1 MPQPVSTVSDSASE
15 EVLQTPQSL
24 DEAIETGFLPDDEH
38 YRLTGEFKSEKPG
51 ASAAAK
57 GKEKTSSG
65 KEDASAASQET
76 QEQDD
81 ASKAAA
87 PATATTQRIESRRE
101 SRWEKRER
109 ELKDARAEIARLKA
123 QPSQSQQRSE
133 SAQPSQA
140 ATETQADPG
149 KAAAKPKIDDLDPK
163 TKLPKFKT
171 YAEYEDAKD
180 TWLRQETLR
189 EFSESQAKTAQQQE
203 FAAIDKSRAEHVE
216 KARTAHPDYDQV
228 VADALA
234 EKDAD
239 GRNPI
244 FYTTGSHI
252 DNFLLSQP
260 DRGVGLLYHCMK
272 NASDPAIRQI
282 FARIPDGSRYQLT
295 NVEQIARLAVIA
307 HTLAGTGT
315 RRASSGTSQSQTQDE
330 DDLSSARPVTR
341 ASRPP
346 HQVSG
351 QGPVAKDAV
360 EQALEDGDF
369 ETFSRAENAKQLAR
383 LKRK

>member
-15 EVLQTPQSL
+15 EILQTPQSL

-38 YRLTGEFKSEKPG
+38 YRLTGEFKSEKPD
-51 ASAAAK
+51 ASAAAT
-57 GKEKTSSG
+57 GKEKPAA
-65 KEDASAASQET
+65 KEGDAPPASEQQDET
-76 QEQDD
+76 D

-87 PATATTQRIESRRE
+87 SATATTQRTESRRE
-101 SRWEKRER
+101 SRWDKRER
-109 ELKDARAEIARLKA
+109 ELKLLREENARLKA
-123 QPSQSQQRSE
+123 QPPQPERRSE
-133 SAQPSQA
+133 SAQESQP
-140 ATETQADPG
+140 ATETQAAAG
-149 KAAAKPKIDDLDPK
+149 KSAAKPKIDDIDPK
-163 TKLPKFKT
+163 TKLPKYKT

-216 KARTAHPDYDQV
+216 KARTSHPDYDHV

-282 FARIPDGSRYQLT
+282 FARVPDGSRYQLT
-295 NVEQIARLAVIA
+295 TVEQIARLAVIA

-351 QGPVAKDAV
+351 QGTVAKDAV

>member
-15 EVLQTPQSL
+15 EILETPQSL

-38 YRLTGEFKSEKPG
+38 YRLTGEFKTPG
-51 ASAAAK
+51 KKDDAASSA
-57 GKEKTSSG
+57 GKEKPAA
-65 KEDASAASQET
+65 KEGDAPPASEDQVE
-76 QEQDD
+76 DN

-87 PATATTQRIESRRE
+87 SATAQPTQRK
-101 SRWEKRER
+101 SRWQQREEEVKKLR
-109 ELKDARAEIARLKA
+109 EENARLK
-123 QPSQSQQRSE
+123 SQSSQGSQRSE
-133 SAQPSQA
+133 ARQEETARP
-140 ATETQADPG
+140 ATETEAAAG
-149 KAAAKPKIDDLDPK
+149 KSAAKPKIDDIDPK
-163 TKLPKFKT
+163 TKQPKYKT
-171 YAEYEDAKD
+171 YADYEDAKD

-351 QGPVAKDAV
+351 QGTVAKDAV
-360 EQALEDGDF
+360 EQALEDGDS
-369 ETFSRAENAKQLAR
+369 ETYIRAQNAKQLAA